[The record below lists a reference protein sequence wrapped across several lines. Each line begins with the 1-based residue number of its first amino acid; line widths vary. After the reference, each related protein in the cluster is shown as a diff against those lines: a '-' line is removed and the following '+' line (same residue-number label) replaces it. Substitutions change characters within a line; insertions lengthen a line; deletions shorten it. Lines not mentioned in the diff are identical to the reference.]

1 MVCDYEQ
8 YCISLIYNMYKE
20 PDLKDKKRKKKPQWH
35 YAASFLFFVITYHFS
50 VYYAFLLYIICSYK
64 NDNVVA
70 ADI

>member
-20 PDLKDKKRKKKPQWH
+20 PGFKDKKRKRSRNGIMQL
-35 YAASFLFFVITYHFS
+35 LFFVITYHFS

-64 NDNVVA
+64 DDNVVA